1 MSRNGGKVRLGKKK
15 YTVLRNVVSAS
26 DNYDEY
32 GEVIEGVWETIEIT
46 ANIQG
51 ALVYNK
57 MRMTNAGDV
66 SKDTISVRSNQDLY
80 KARVDVN
87 GQALLADRIFF
98 KGTYWEVREDI
109 DYNNLR
115 TAHIEV
121 LATRLDEQPLER
133 GLKVLTQ
140 SLQVVL
146 KQGLRL

>member
-1 MSRNGGKVRLGKKK
+1 MSRHGGKVRLGKKK
-15 YTVLRNVVSAS
+15 YKVLRNESGAS
-26 DNYDEY
+26 NYDEY
-32 GEVIEGVWETIEIT
+32 GEVIEGVWNEIEIV

-87 GQALLADRIFF
+87 GSALLADRIFY
-98 KGTYWEVREDI
+98 KGTYWEVKEDI

-121 LATRLDEQPLER
+121 LATRLDEQPMER
-133 GLKVLTQ
+133 DI
-140 SLQVVL
+140 
-146 KQGLRL
+146 

>member
-1 MSRNGGKVRLGKKK
+1 MSRHGGKVRLGKKK
-15 YTVLRNVVSAS
+15 YIVLRNVVSG
-26 DNYDEY
+26 DKNYDEY
-32 GEVIEGVWETIEIT
+32 GEVIEATWEQIEIM

-80 KARVDVN
+80 KARVGIN

-98 KGTYWEVREDI
+98 KGTYWEIKEDI

-121 LATRLDEQPLER
+121 LATRLDEQPIER
-133 GLKVLTQ
+133 ET
-140 SLQVVL
+140 
-146 KQGLRL
+146 

>member
-1 MSRNGGKVRLGKKK
+1 MSRHGGKVRLGKKK
-15 YTVLRNVVSAS
+15 YTVLRNVSA
-26 DNYDEY
+26 DKNYDEF
-32 GEVIEGVWETIEIT
+32 GEVVEGTWEEIEIT

-51 ALVYNK
+51 ALIYNK
-57 MRMTNAGDV
+57 LRMTNAGDV

-87 GQALLADRIFF
+87 GKALLADRIFF

-121 LATRLDEQPLER
+121 LATRLDEQPFER
-133 GLKVLTQ
+133 DI
-140 SLQVVL
+140 
-146 KQGLRL
+146 

>member
-1 MSRNGGKVRLGKKK
+1 MSRHGGKVRLGKKK
-15 YTVLRNVVSAS
+15 YTVLRNVAS
-26 DNYDEY
+26 GENYDEY
-32 GEVIEGVWETIEIT
+32 GEVIEGVWETIEIV

-51 ALVYNK
+51 ALEYNK

-87 GQALLADRIFF
+87 GQALLADRILY
-98 KGTYWEVREDI
+98 KGTYWEVKEDI

-121 LATRLDEQPLER
+121 LATRLDEQPMER
-133 GLKVLTQ
+133 EI
-140 SLQVVL
+140 
-146 KQGLRL
+146 

>member
-1 MSRNGGKVRLGKKK
+1 MSRHGGKVRLGKKK
-15 YTVLRNVVSAS
+15 YKVLRNESGAS
-26 DNYDEY
+26 NYDEY
-32 GEVIEGVWETIEIT
+32 GEVIEGTWNEIEIV

-80 KARVDVN
+80 KARVDDN
-87 GQALLADRIFF
+87 GNALLADRIFY
-98 KGTYWEVREDI
+98 KGTYWEVKEDI

-121 LATRLDEQPLER
+121 LATRLDEQPMER
-133 GLKVLTQ
+133 EI
-140 SLQVVL
+140 
-146 KQGLRL
+146 

>member
-1 MSRNGGKVRLGKKK
+1 MSRHGGKVRLGKKTYK
-15 YTVLRNVVSAS
+15 ILRNVSS
-26 DNYDEY
+26 GENNYDEF
-32 GEVIEGVWETIEIT
+32 GEVIEGEWIELEIT

-57 MRMTNAGDV
+57 MRMSNAGDI

-87 GQALLADRIFF
+87 GQALLADRIFY
-98 KGTYWEVREDI
+98 KDTYWEVKEDI

-121 LATRLDEQPLER
+121 LATRMDEQPMER
-133 GLKVLTQ
+133 EY
-140 SLQVVL
+140 
-146 KQGLRL
+146 

>member
-15 YTVLRNVVSAS
+15 YIVLRNVSSV
-26 DNYDEY
+26 DGNYDEY
-32 GEVIEGVWETIEIT
+32 GEVIEGGWKTIEIT

-57 MRMTNAGDV
+57 LRMTNAGDV

-87 GQALLADRIFF
+87 GKALLADRIFF

-121 LATRLDEQPLER
+121 LATRLDEQPIER
-133 GLKVLTQ
+133 ED
-140 SLQVVL
+140 
-146 KQGLRL
+146 

>member
-1 MSRNGGKVRLGKKK
+1 MSRHGGKVRLGKKK
-15 YTVLRNVVSAS
+15 YTVLRNVSS
-26 DNYDEY
+26 GGNYDEY
-32 GEVIEGVWETIEIT
+32 GEVIEGVWETIEII

-87 GQALLADRIFF
+87 GQALLADRIFY
-98 KGTYWEVREDI
+98 KGTYWEVKEDI

-121 LATRLDEQPLER
+121 LATRLDEQPMER
-133 GLKVLTQ
+133 EI
-140 SLQVVL
+140 
-146 KQGLRL
+146 

>member
-1 MSRNGGKVRLGKKK
+1 MSRHGGKVRLGKKK
-15 YTVLRNVVSAS
+15 STVLRNVAS
-26 DNYDEY
+26 VVGNYDEY
-32 GEVIEGVWETIEIT
+32 GEVIEGGWETIEIT

-87 GQALLADRIFF
+87 GQALLADRIFY
-98 KGTYWEVREDI
+98 KGTYWEVKEDI

-121 LATRLDEQPLER
+121 LATRLDEQPMER
-133 GLKVLTQ
+133 DI
-140 SLQVVL
+140 
-146 KQGLRL
+146 

>member
-1 MSRNGGKVRLGKKK
+1 MSRDGGKVRLGKKK
-15 YTVLRNVVSAS
+15 YNVLRNVAS
-26 DNYDEY
+26 VDGNYDEY
-32 GEVIEGVWETIEIT
+32 GEVIEGGWETIEIM

-66 SKDTISVRSNQDLY
+66 SKDTISIRSNQDLY

-87 GQALLADRIFF
+87 GQALLADRIFY
-98 KGTYWEVREDI
+98 KDTYWEVKEDI

-121 LATRLDEQPLER
+121 LATRLDEQPMER
-133 GLKVLTQ
+133 DI
-140 SLQVVL
+140 
-146 KQGLRL
+146 

>member
-1 MSRNGGKVRLGKKK
+1 MSRHGGKVRLGKKK
-15 YTVLRNVVSAS
+15 YTVLRNVAS
-26 DNYDEY
+26 VVGNYDEY
-32 GEVIEGVWETIEIT
+32 GEVIEGGWETIEIT

-87 GQALLADRIFF
+87 GQAFLADRIFY
-98 KGTYWEVREDI
+98 KGTYWEVKEDI

-121 LATRLDEQPLER
+121 LATRLDEQPMER
-133 GLKVLTQ
+133 DI
-140 SLQVVL
+140 
-146 KQGLRL
+146 

>member
-1 MSRNGGKVRLGKKK
+1 MSRHGGKVRLGKKR
-15 YTVLRNVVSAS
+15 YTVLRNVTSV
-26 DNYDEY
+26 DGNYDEY
-32 GEVIEGVWETIEIT
+32 GEVIEGSWETIEIL

-80 KARVDVN
+80 KSRIGAN

-98 KGTYWEVREDI
+98 KGTYWEIKEDI

-121 LATRLDEQPLER
+121 LATRLDEQPIER
-133 GLKVLTQ
+133 ET
-140 SLQVVL
+140 
-146 KQGLRL
+146 

>member
-1 MSRNGGKVRLGKKK
+1 MSRHGGKVRLGKKK
-15 YTVLRNVVSAS
+15 YTVLRNVSS
-26 DNYDEY
+26 GGNYDEY
-32 GEVIEGVWETIEIT
+32 GEVIEGVWESIEIT

-87 GQALLADRIFF
+87 GQALLADRIFY
-98 KGTYWEVREDI
+98 KGTYWEVKEDI

-121 LATRLDEQPLER
+121 LATRLDEQPMER
-133 GLKVLTQ
+133 EI
-140 SLQVVL
+140 
-146 KQGLRL
+146 

>member
-1 MSRNGGKVRLGKKK
+1 MSRHGGKVRLGKKK
-15 YTVLRNVVSAS
+15 YTVLRNISGG

-32 GEVIEGVWETIEIT
+32 GEVIEGVWEVIEIT

-66 SKDTISVRSNQDLY
+66 SKDTISVRSNEDLY

-87 GQALLADRIFF
+87 GQALLADRIFY
-98 KGTYWEVREDI
+98 KGTYWEVKEDI

-121 LATRLDEQPLER
+121 LATRLDEQPMER
-133 GLKVLTQ
+133 EN
-140 SLQVVL
+140 
-146 KQGLRL
+146 

>member
-15 YTVLRNVVSAS
+15 YIVLRNVSSV
-26 DNYDEY
+26 DGNYDEY
-32 GEVIEGVWETIEIT
+32 GEVIEGGWKTIEIT

-87 GQALLADRIFF
+87 GQALLADRIFY
-98 KGTYWEVREDI
+98 KDTYWEVKEDI

-121 LATRLDEQPLER
+121 LATRLDEQPMER
-133 GLKVLTQ
+133 GI
-140 SLQVVL
+140 
-146 KQGLRL
+146 

>member
-15 YTVLRNVVSAS
+15 YIVLRNVSSV
-26 DNYDEY
+26 DGNYDQY
-32 GEVIEGVWETIEIT
+32 GEVIEGGWEEIEIT

-57 MRMTNAGDV
+57 LRMTNAGDV

-87 GQALLADRIFF
+87 GKALLADRIFF

-121 LATRLDEQPLER
+121 LATRLDEQPMER
-133 GLKVLTQ
+133 ED
-140 SLQVVL
+140 
-146 KQGLRL
+146 

>member
-15 YTVLRNVVSAS
+15 YIVLRNVVSAEG
-26 DNYDEY
+26 NYDEY
-32 GEVIEGVWETIEIT
+32 GEVIEGGWETIEIT

-57 MRMTNAGDV
+57 MRMTNAGDA

-98 KGTYWEVREDI
+98 KGTYWEVKEDI

-121 LATRLDEQPLER
+121 LATRLDEQPMER
-133 GLKVLTQ
+133 GT
-140 SLQVVL
+140 
-146 KQGLRL
+146 

>member
-1 MSRNGGKVRLGKKK
+1 MSRNGGKVGLGKKK
-15 YTVLRNVVSAS
+15 YTVLRNVTSVVG
-26 DNYDEY
+26 NYDEY
-32 GEVIEGVWETIEIT
+32 GEVIEGGWETIEIT

-66 SKDTISVRSNQDLY
+66 SKDTVSVRSNQDLY

-87 GQALLADRIFF
+87 GQALLADRIFY
-98 KGTYWEVREDI
+98 KDPYWEVKEDI

-121 LATRLDEQPLER
+121 LATRLDEQPMER
-133 GLKVLTQ
+133 GI
-140 SLQVVL
+140 
-146 KQGLRL
+146 

>member
-1 MSRNGGKVRLGKKK
+1 MSRHGGKVRLGKKK
-15 YTVLRNVVSAS
+15 HTVVRNVVSVS
-26 DNYDEY
+26 GNYDEY
-32 GEVIEGVWETIEIT
+32 GEVIEGGWETIEIT

-66 SKDTISVRSNQDLY
+66 SKDTISIRSNQDLY

-87 GQALLADRIFF
+87 GQALLADRIFY
-98 KGTYWEVREDI
+98 KGTYWEVKEDI

-121 LATRLDEQPLER
+121 LATRLDEQPMER
-133 GLKVLTQ
+133 DI
-140 SLQVVL
+140 
-146 KQGLRL
+146 

>member
-1 MSRNGGKVRLGKKK
+1 MSRHGGKVRLGKKK
-15 YTVLRNVVSAS
+15 YTVLRNISGGG
-26 DNYDEY
+26 NYDEY
-32 GEVIEGVWETIEIT
+32 GEVIEGVWEAIEIT

-66 SKDTISVRSNQDLY
+66 SKDTISVRSNEDLY

-87 GQALLADRIFF
+87 GQALLADRIFY
-98 KGTYWEVREDI
+98 KGTYWEVKEDI

-121 LATRLDEQPLER
+121 LATRLDEQPMER
-133 GLKVLTQ
+133 EN
-140 SLQVVL
+140 
-146 KQGLRL
+146 

>member
-1 MSRNGGKVRLGKKK
+1 MSRHGGKVRLGKKK
-15 YTVLRNVVSAS
+15 YIVLRNVAS
-26 DNYDEY
+26 VVGNYDEY
-32 GEVIEGVWETIEIT
+32 GEVIEGGWETIEIT

-80 KARVDVN
+80 KARVGVN
-87 GQALLADRIFF
+87 GKALLADRIFY
-98 KGTYWEVREDI
+98 KDTYWEVKEDI

-121 LATRLDEQPLER
+121 LATRLDEQPMER
-133 GLKVLTQ
+133 DI
-140 SLQVVL
+140 
-146 KQGLRL
+146 

>member
-1 MSRNGGKVRLGKKK
+1 MSRHGGKVRLGKKK
-15 YTVLRNVVSAS
+15 YTVLRNVSS
-26 DNYDEY
+26 GGNYDEY
-32 GEVIEGVWETIEIT
+32 GEVIEGVWETTEII

-66 SKDTISVRSNQDLY
+66 SKDTISIRSNQDLY

-87 GQALLADRIFF
+87 GQALLADRIFY
-98 KGTYWEVREDI
+98 KDTYWEVKEDI

-121 LATRLDEQPLER
+121 LATRLDEQPMER
-133 GLKVLTQ
+133 GT
-140 SLQVVL
+140 
-146 KQGLRL
+146 

>member
-15 YTVLRNVVSAS
+15 YIVLRNVSSV
-26 DNYDEY
+26 DGNYDQY
-32 GEVIEGVWETIEIT
+32 GEVIEGGWEEIEIT

-57 MRMTNAGDV
+57 LRMTNAGDV

-80 KARVDVN
+80 KPRVDVN
-87 GQALLADRIFF
+87 GKALLADRIFF
-98 KGTYWEVREDI
+98 KGTYWEVKEDI

-121 LATRLDEQPLER
+121 LATRLDEQPIER
-133 GLKVLTQ
+133 ED
-140 SLQVVL
+140 
-146 KQGLRL
+146 

>member
-1 MSRNGGKVRLGKKK
+1 MSRHGGKVRLGKKK
-15 YTVLRNVVSAS
+15 YTVLRNVSS
-26 DNYDEY
+26 GGNYDEY
-32 GEVIEGVWETIEIT
+32 GEVIEGVWETIEVI

-87 GQALLADRIFF
+87 GQALLADRIFY
-98 KGTYWEVREDI
+98 KDTYWEVKEDI

-121 LATRLDEQPLER
+121 LATRLDEQPMER
-133 GLKVLTQ
+133 EI
-140 SLQVVL
+140 
-146 KQGLRL
+146 